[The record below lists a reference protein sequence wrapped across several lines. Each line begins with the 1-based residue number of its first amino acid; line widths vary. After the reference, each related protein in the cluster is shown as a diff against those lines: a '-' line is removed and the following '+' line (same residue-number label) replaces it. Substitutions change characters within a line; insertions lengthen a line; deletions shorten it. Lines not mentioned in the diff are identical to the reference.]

1 MLEVWQGY
9 GVLFETSEFQF
20 LIKECLLKVKWF
32 LFAKN
37 ILKQITRGEQ
47 PAEHDLFDQALRYR
61 KLRNLT
67 T

>member
-20 LIKECLLKVKWF
+20 LIKDCLLKVKWF

-37 ILKQITRGEQ
+37 ILKQITRSEQ

-61 KLRNLT
+61 KLHNLT